1 MKQNRNSS
9 DSPKTP
15 KSEFKPKIK
24 TEINSFGN
32 GGMKKTLTTVL
43 HSKFVVV
50 QQRIEN
56 LPFTSFSLL
65 IE

>member
-1 MKQNRNSS
+1 MKQNLNST

-43 HSKFVVV
+43 DSKFVVV
-50 QQRIEN
+50 
-56 LPFTSFSLL
+56 
-65 IE
+65 